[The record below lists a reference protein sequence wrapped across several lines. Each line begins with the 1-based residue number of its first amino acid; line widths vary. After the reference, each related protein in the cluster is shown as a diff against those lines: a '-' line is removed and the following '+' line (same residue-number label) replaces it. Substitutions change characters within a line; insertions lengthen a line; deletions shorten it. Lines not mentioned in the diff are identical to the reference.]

1 MISSTK
7 KNPEQAQASNRILI
21 GTFIHGDVQ
30 TDGDIRVD
38 GSIIGN
44 IKVSGKLV
52 VGQNGTIEG
61 EVECKNASIAGSL
74 KGTLKVAQSMSLSAT
89 ADIEG
94 DVHTEKLSVEPG
106 ASINGAVS
114 MGTVMK
120 KVEVNVNESSK
131 TA

>member
-1 MISSTK
+1 M
-7 KNPEQAQASNRILI
+7 
-21 GTFIHGDVQ
+21 
-30 TDGDIRVD
+30 D

-94 DVHTEKLSVEPG
+94 DVHTEKLSIEPG

-120 KVEVNVNESSK
+120 KVEVSVNESSK
-131 TA
+131 QPNKTRYCITKEALKWIKNSCVLALWVFKWVL